1 MKGPFETFIVSKGPF
16 MTSPRTATTRCRCRT
31 VAVSLPVIAPWRRL
45 SLICGL
51 FHNGQN
57 QDKKP
62 RAATSRQLSPI
73 TGYSDHERPGES
85 MGTATGTTAV
95 GNGTAGALIVVV
107 IVVLYLGYTAFK
119 RHGFRPR
126 RVETTLS
133 GQQLR
138 QVFRRTVARR
148 GWSIADDGNPMIAH
162 SAALDAVRQRIA
174 LSVSETNGRTVGELA
189 AILPGKKTLGD
200 TTKAYSLRWRMNSF
214 IAQVRRL
221 DSTAKVVD

>member
-1 MKGPFETFIVSKGPF
+1 
-16 MTSPRTATTRCRCRT
+16 
-31 VAVSLPVIAPWRRL
+31 
-45 SLICGL
+45 
-51 FHNGQN
+51 
-57 QDKKP
+57 
-62 RAATSRQLSPI
+62 
-73 TGYSDHERPGES
+73 
-85 MGTATGTTAV
+85 MGTATGTTAA
-95 GNGTAGALIVVV
+95 GNGTAGAL

-189 AILPGKKTLGD
+189 ALLPGKTTLGD

-221 DSTAKVVD
+221 DSTAKVMD